1 VFGCCTLAGGRS
13 KVQIARL
20 ETRGC
25 HNWGT
30 LGGRC
35 DIASNALTPKDIF
48 ERHKLKF
55 KTFEPAGAGYDNHV
69 FMSEDYVLRISRNNT
84 VADHAREARLAQ
96 AALKLG
102 VKTAACVAFGQDY
115 SIWKRIPG
123 NRSDRE
129 TSPQSLWEAL
139 LNDLEKLHAQPLETS
154 PLDLPVEWISHEVWI
169 ERTQNMAGWDM
180 GERKALENILI
191 SKHPIKHQV
200 FIHGDAWQDNVLEF
214 NGSYAGLIDW
224 TGAGWSS
231 LEFECSR
238 LEKPALELALT
249 RWRAKLDVELMFKMR
264 LELLLR
270 VGTLRHMDWFAVRE
284 IMTKLS

>member
-1 VFGCCTLAGGRS
+1 LEARDRRVGR
-13 KVQIARL
+13 
-20 ETRGC
+20 
-25 HNWGT
+25 T

-35 DIASNALTPKDIF
+35 DIATNALTPEDIF

-69 FMSEDYVLRISRNNT
+69 FMSEDYVLRISKNT
-84 VADHAREARLAQ
+84 VFADHAREARLAK

-102 VKTAACVAFGQDY
+102 VTTAACVAFGQDY
-115 SIWKRIPG
+115 SIWKRLPG
-123 NRSDRE
+123 VRSNRN
-129 TSPQSLWEAL
+129 TSPQKLWDSLL
-139 LNDLEKLHAQPLETS
+139 SDLERLHSNPLEVA
-154 PLDLPVEWISHEVWI
+154 PENLPTEWVSHEVWI
-169 ERTQNMAGWDM
+169 ERTQNMANWSGV
-180 GERKALENILI
+180 ERKRLEHILI
-191 SKHPIKHQV
+191 SKHTVKNHA

-214 NGSYAGLIDW
+214 EGAYSGLIDW

-238 LEKPALELALT
+238 LEQPALDLALT
-249 RWRAKLDVELMFKMR
+249 RWKTKVDVELMLKMR

-270 VGTLRHMDWFAVRE
+270 VGTLRRVDWAMVRE

>member
-1 VFGCCTLAGGRS
+1 
-13 KVQIARL
+13 L

-25 HNWGT
+25 RVGRT
-30 LGGRC
+30 LGGGFN
-35 DIASNALTPKDIF
+35 IATNALKPEEIF

-69 FMSEDYVLRISRNNT
+69 FMSDDYVLRVSRST
-84 VADHAREARLAQ
+84 VFADHAREARLAQ

-102 VKTAACVAFGQDY
+102 VKTAPCVAFGQDY
-115 SIWKRIPG
+115 SIWKRLPG
-123 NRSDRE
+123 VRSNRR
-129 TSPQSLWEAL
+129 TSPLQLWEEL
-139 LNDLEKLHAQPLETS
+139 LTDLEKLHAAPLEAA
-154 PLDLPVEWISHEVWI
+154 PENPPVEWISHEVWI
-169 ERTQNMAGWDM
+169 ERTQNLAHWSAF
-180 GERKALENILI
+180 ERKTLEKILI
-191 SKHPIKHQV
+191 SKHPISQNS

-214 NGSYAGLIDW
+214 EGGYAGLIDW

-238 LEKPALELALT
+238 LEQPALDLALL
-249 RWRAKLDVELMFKMR
+249 RWKQKIDLELVFKMR

-270 VGTLRHMDWFAVRE
+270 VGTLRQVDWAAVRE